1 MVPFHEIC
9 PKLAFDECRM
19 LIVPQGHRSELP
31 PDRYDLEESYCVEPA
46 CDCRRVMLNVTSVS
60 RRQVEAVISFG
71 FDVADPLRGPFLD
84 PLNPQS
90 PHAEA
95 LLDLVR
101 QQVLTDPQY
110 VQRLERHYQ
119 IVRDIVAGRLRPDE
133 ATPAATLLGPT
144 VVGVGMS
151 ANYGKPEGDV
161 AENVT
166 PFDIH
171 QNLFDEDGE
180 SDEGEVEEY
189 IDGLMNQFADSSEAE
204 PIFKAGLRL
213 GWAGSMMHYAFGHL
227 GVAPTSMALAEFRE
241 VVYQI
246 IPRKVSVEADRAEE
260 IVTELRAFWSFL
272 QRSYGLKNAAEI
284 LRDLDANAVERLH
297 DELDDST
304 NFGMAKSIF
313 GLGRQA
319 GFDMTTQEGLAKFM
333 LAYNS
338 GLLGG
343 RRLGPP
349 PAPRRELSMFDDNA
363 IAEEFGNRADRRAA
377 KRAQRREAKKRQRG
391 RR

>member
-1 MVPFHEIC
+1 MVPFLEIC

-19 LIVPQGHRSELP
+19 LIVPPGHPSRLP
-31 PDRYDLEESYCVEPA
+31 PDRYDLEESYCIEPD

-60 RRQVEAVISFG
+60 RRQVVAVISFG
-71 FDVADPLRGPFLD
+71 FDTADPDRGPFLD
-84 PLNPQS
+84 PLNRQG
-90 PHAEA
+90 PHAKA
-95 LLDLVR
+95 LLELVR

-119 IVRDIVAGRLRPDE
+119 VVKDIVAGRLRPDE
-133 ATPAATLLGPT
+133 AAPAPTLLGPT
-144 VVGVGMS
+144 VVGAGTP
-151 ANYGKPEGDV
+151 AKHDALENKV
-161 AENVT
+161 AENAA

-171 QNLFDEDGE
+171 QKVFDEYGE
-180 SDEGEVEEY
+180 SDEGEIKEY
-189 IDGLMNQFADSSEAE
+189 IDGLMKQFADSPEAE
-204 PIFKAGLRL
+204 PIFKAGQRL
-213 GWAGSMMHYAFGHL
+213 GWAATMMDYAFGHL
-227 GVAPTSMALAEFRE
+227 GVAPPNMTLADFRE

-260 IVTELRAFWSFL
+260 IVTELRAFWNLL
-272 QRSYGLKNAAEI
+272 QRCYGLKNAAEI

-297 DELDDST
+297 DGLDNPA

-313 GLGRQA
+313 SQGRQA
-319 GFDMTTQEGLAKFM
+319 GFDMTTQEGLTKFM

-343 RRLGPP
+343 RRPNPP
-349 PAPRRELSMFDDNA
+349 PAPRRELSIFDDNS
-363 IAEEFGNRADRRAA
+363 IAAEFGNRADRRAE